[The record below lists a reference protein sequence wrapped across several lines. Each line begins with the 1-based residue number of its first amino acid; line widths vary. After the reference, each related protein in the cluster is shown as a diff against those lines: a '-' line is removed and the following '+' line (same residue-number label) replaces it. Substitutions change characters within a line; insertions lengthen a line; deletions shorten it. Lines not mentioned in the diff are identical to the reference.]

1 MNVISAIQPKIYIGP
16 EETTTRRYVLEK
28 VAIFGILLGSGL
40 FLASYFITG
49 LAIAVLSGLAYY
61 YLSRIDS
68 PNSSDEYPLIQAVKK
83 GNQCLVKWLLL
94 LGANPNVFSQNS
106 ALKNGAAFGHT
117 QIVKDLLA
125 ANADPNIK
133 DQAQAT
139 PLMEAIEMTQDDIV
153 EALLESGADSNL
165 GSGRIY
171 PAVNCVHFAYK
182 ERKRRIEHPD
192 SDIHILGDKR
202 SKIQRSEAAHRILE
216 LLDPFVAPFD
226 C

>member
-1 MNVISAIQPKIYIGP
+1 MNAIGALQPKIYIGP

-49 LAIAVLSGLAYY
+49 LAMAALSGLCYY
-61 YLSRIDS
+61 YLSHIDS

-94 LGANPNVFSQNS
+94 LGANPNIFPQDS

-133 DQAQAT
+133 NQAQAT
-139 PLMEAIEMTQDDIV
+139 PLMEAIEMAQDDIV
-153 EALLESGADSNL
+153 EALLESGADSGL
-165 GSGRIY
+165 GSVRIY
-171 PAVNCVHFAYK
+171 PAVNCIHFAYR
-182 ERKRRIEHPD
+182 ERKLRNKHPD
-192 SDIHILGDKR
+192 SDIHLLSDKR
-202 SKIQRSEAAHRILE
+202 SKIQRSEAADRILE
-216 LLDPFVAPFD
+216 ALL
-226 C
+226 